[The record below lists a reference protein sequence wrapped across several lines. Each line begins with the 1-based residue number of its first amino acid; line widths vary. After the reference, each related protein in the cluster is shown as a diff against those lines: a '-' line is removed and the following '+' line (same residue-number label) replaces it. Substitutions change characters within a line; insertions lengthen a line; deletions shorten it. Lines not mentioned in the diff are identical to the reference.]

1 MQAKLRPVSGKFPT
15 LIVMGG
21 KDECL
26 PKSVDAEGLGR
37 RMVQAIGSKGS
48 LAYIRDGNHSLE
60 GCEDQLVAAVQ
71 VVIQEAFGLSKSPI
85 KPPYLYSCT

>member
-1 MQAKLRPVSGKFPT
+1 
-15 LIVMGG
+15 MGG

-71 VVIQEAFGLSKSPI
+71 VVIQDALGLSKSAI